1 MPPKFGTSG
10 LRGLVTD
17 LSDEL
22 CAAYTRAF
30 LLACGRPAAVVI
42 GRDLRPS
49 SPRISAAV
57 AAGAASLGVRVID
70 CGAVPTPALALAA
83 FARHAPSVMVT
94 GSHIPA
100 DRNGLKFYTAL
111 GEITKTDEAEITRR
125 AALETAIPL
134 APAVTETDTTAGERY
149 VDRYLGAFAPGALSG
164 LHIGVYE
171 HSAVIRDL
179 LGAVLTRLGAR
190 ITPLARSATFI
201 PVDTE
206 AVDPAT
212 RAALRT
218 WASLHRL
225 DAIVS
230 ADGDS
235 DRPLVTDERGEVVPG
250 DILGTL
256 TAMFVGADTVA
267 TPVTSNSMVELS
279 GAFAQVIRTRIGS
292 PFVIAAME
300 EAARIPSRP
309 PSRTPSRVVGFE
321 PNGGFLL
328 GFDAVLADR
337 PLPRLLTRDSLLP
350 LLATLTL
357 ARQRRLRLSALLAT
371 LPARRTASDRL
382 ENVATEP
389 ALAFVGTLSASDTA
403 RAGFFAGFGAE
414 QTVDRTDGLRVTFAD
429 GLTLHLRPSGNAPD
443 LRCYAEAE
451 TTAKAQATLAEL
463 LKRARRQGL
472 CA

>member
-1 MPPKFGTSG
+1 MSPKFGTSG

-17 LSDEL
+17 LSDDL

-30 LLACGRPAAVVI
+30 LLACGRPAALLI

-83 FARHAPSVMVT
+83 FARQAASIMVT

-125 AALETAIPL
+125 AALETPIPL
-134 APAVTETDTTAGERY
+134 APAAMETDTTAGERY
-149 VDRYLGAFAPGALSG
+149 LARYLDAFAPGALSG

-171 HSAVIRDL
+171 HSAIIRDI
-179 LGAVLTRLGAR
+179 LGALLTRLGAKV
-190 ITPLARSATFI
+190 TPLARSATFI

-212 RAALRT
+212 RSALRT
-218 WASLHRL
+218 WATQHGL

-235 DRPLVTDERGEVVPG
+235 DRPLVTDERGDVVPG

-267 TPVTSNSMVELS
+267 TPVSSNTMVELS

-300 EAARIPSRP
+300 QAARHPCHP
-309 PSRTPSRVVGFE
+309 VGFE
-321 PNGGFLL
+321 ANGGFLL

-337 PLPRLLTRDSLLP
+337 PLPRLMTRDSLLP
-350 LLATLTL
+350 ILATLTL
-357 ARQRRLRLSALLAT
+357 ARQRRLSLSGLVAT

-382 ENVATEP
+382 ENVAAER
-389 ALAFVGTLSASDTA
+389 ALAFVDTLSANDTA
-403 RAGFFAGFGAE
+403 RADFFAGFGAE
-414 QTVDRTDGLRVTFAD
+414 HAVDRTDGLRVTFAG
-429 GLTLHLRPSGNAPD
+429 GLIAHLRPSGNAPE

-451 TTAKAQATLAEL
+451 TTAKAQATLAEIL
-463 LKRARRQGL
+463 ERARRQGL